1 MNSNV
6 PGFVAYEP
14 FMLLLVG
21 RDEGDAEGDVVGL
34 AVAIFNFAYIVLIA
48 VSRTNSS
55 VALPVLKAAIY
66 P

>member
-1 MNSNV
+1 
-6 PGFVAYEP
+6 
-14 FMLLLVG
+14 MLLLVG